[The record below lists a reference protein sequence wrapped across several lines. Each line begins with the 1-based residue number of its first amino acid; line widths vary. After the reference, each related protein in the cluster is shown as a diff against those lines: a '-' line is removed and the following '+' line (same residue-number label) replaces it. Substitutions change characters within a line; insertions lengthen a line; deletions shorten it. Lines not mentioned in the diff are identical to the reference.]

1 MTADTERM
9 EFLDRALEVA
19 VAAAK
24 EAGKILVKRQF
35 NGLKV
40 GFKEGNVKNVVTNAD
55 TEADAIIRGII
66 LKSFPEH
73 SIISEEDAPKKG
85 SEYAWHVDPL
95 DGTTNYS
102 KGANYYCVSIALAK
116 GSELL
121 VGVVYSPVTSEL
133 YTAIRGKGAFLNGTK
148 ISTGSTNS
156 LEQALVCLDT
166 AYINA
171 ERKKAIEVL
180 QKLLPNVKSI
190 RIKGAGA
197 LTLCEVATGR
207 ADAYIR
213 MGSSAWDY
221 AAGTLILMEAGGIV
235 TDING
240 IPWQLD
246 SKTVFAALTEELHGK
261 IMKNLQ
267 EEAAR

>member
-1 MTADTERM
+1 MSD
-9 EFLDRALEVA
+9 FLSQAEAVA

-24 EAGKILVKRQF
+24 EAGKAIVRRQF
-35 NGLKV
+35 DGLKV
-40 GFKEGNVKNVVTNAD
+40 GFKEGNVRNVVTNAD

-73 SIISEEDAPKKG
+73 SILSEEDAPQKG
-85 SEYAWHVDPL
+85 SEYTWHVDPL

-116 GSELL
+116 GSEIL
-121 VGVVYSPVTSEL
+121 VGVVYSPVASEL
-133 YTAIRGKGAFLNGTK
+133 YTAISGRGAFLNSAK
-148 ISTGSTNS
+148 ISTGSTDS

-166 AYINA
+166 AYINS
-171 ERKKAIEVL
+171 ERKKAAETL
-180 QKLLPNVKSI
+180 QKLLPNVKSL

-197 LTLCEVATGR
+197 LTLCEVAIGR

-221 AAGTLILMEAGGIV
+221 SAGALILREAGGIV

-246 SKTVFAALTEELHGK
+246 SKTVFAAVTKELHGK
-261 IMKNLQ
+261 IMKSLQ
-267 EEAAR
+267 EAAAR